1 MLTPAEKQAILD
13 AIDTGAFDLDD
24 ALNDIAIKQRGE
36 DVRKS
41 IYGGILL
48 VNKEGKAGAVDV
60 RARQRMTM
68 LETDVNKHI
77 AAIEK
82 EMGNFVANNSG
93 TTRSTLMEETTL
105 MNSTVTFEASNTSSL
120 PTGATAAESISL
132 SDVMT
137 NYDYIEIEYA
147 GAGRAQIVRF
157 RPDQIRQTVRFNV
170 VKFEDANSY
179 SITTRE
185 VDDGQGAIHSET
197 VIGDPHCEL
206 VIVNFRLNYTV
217 ADSLYAEAN
226 MWRWSGVKGA
236 DGFIK
241 SAITAGD
248 GVRIFRVRGIKYTQ
262 VDTTTKDAELVNLR
276 VGYDNTEYA
285 SAGEAVR
292 TQIAELQTQ
301 INQIR
306 TQVAM
311 VDSNGYIRFDGGE

>member
-1 MLTPAEKQAILD
+1 MLTPAEKQAVLD
-13 AIDTGAFDLDD
+13 AIDAGTFDLDD
-24 ALNDIAIKQRGE
+24 ALNNIAIKQRGE

-60 RARQRMTM
+60 KARQRMTL
-68 LETDVNKHI
+68 LETDVNKQI

-105 MNSTVTFEASNTSSL
+105 MNSTVAFEASNTSSL

-157 RPDQIRQTVRFNV
+157 RPDQIRQTVRFSV
-170 VKFEDANSY
+170 IKFEDANSY
-179 SITTRE
+179 STTTRE
-185 VDDGQGAIHSET
+185 VDDGQGQSHQET

-206 VIVNFRLNYTV
+206 VIVNFRLSYTV

-262 VDTTTKDAELVNLR
+262 VDTTTKDAELTNLR
-276 VGYDNTEYA
+276 VGYDNTEYS

-292 TQIAELQTQ
+292 SQIAALQAQ
-301 INQIR
+301 INALN
-306 TQVAM
+306 TQAVM